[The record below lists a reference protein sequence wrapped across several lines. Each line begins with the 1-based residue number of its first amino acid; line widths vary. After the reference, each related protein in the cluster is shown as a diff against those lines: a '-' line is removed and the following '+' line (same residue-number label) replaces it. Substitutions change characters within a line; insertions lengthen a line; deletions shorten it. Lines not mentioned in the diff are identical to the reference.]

1 VNMKRLE
8 GLRGFLASCGHAC
21 RGIQYAIHSQRNFR
35 LHLLAAVLVI
45 SAAVGLRFSRVEFI
59 LTLLTVTLVILGEL
73 LNTSIEFVLN
83 LLETRH
89 HPVVRTAKDIAAGG
103 VFLTVAGS
111 VLVGLLLFGPRLWAI
126 VRNLF

>member
-1 VNMKRLE
+1 MKRLE
-8 GLRGFLASCGHAC
+8 GLHGFWLSCGHAF
-21 RGIQYAIHSQRNFR
+21 RGIQFALHSQRNFR
-35 LHLLAAVLVI
+35 IHLLAAVLVI
-45 SAAVGLRFSRVEFI
+45 AAAVGLRFSRVEMV

-89 HPVVRTAKDIAAGG
+89 HPVVHTAKDIAAGG

-111 VLVGLLLFGPRLWAI
+111 VLVGLLLFGPRLWVA

>member
-1 VNMKRLE
+1 MKRLE
-8 GLRGFLASCGHAC
+8 GLRGFWLSCGHAC
-21 RGIQYAIHSQRNFR
+21 RGIQFVLHSQRNFR
-35 LHLLAAVLVI
+35 IHFLAAVLVLA
-45 SAAVGLRFSRVEFI
+45 AAVGLRFSRVELI

-83 LLETRH
+83 LLETHH

>member
-1 VNMKRLE
+1 MKRLE